1 MKLFLEG
8 IWDFI
13 CTVVLWF
20 AIILAFFVGLFL
32 MGATFKIITTTFMV
46 GYYLL

>member
-1 MKLFLEG
+1 MKLLLEG

-20 AIILAFFVGLFL
+20 ALIFGFFIGLFL
-32 MGATFKIITTTFMV
+32 VGVTFKIIINAFLL

>member
-1 MKLFLEG
+1 MKFFLES

-20 AIILAFFVGLFL
+20 AIILAFFAGLFL
-32 MGATFKIITTTFMV
+32 MGVTFKIITTTFMV

>member
-1 MKLFLEG
+1 MKFFLES

-20 AIILAFFVGLFL
+20 AIIFAFFAGLFL
-32 MGATFKIITTTFMV
+32 MGVTFKIITTTFMV
-46 GYYLL
+46 GYYIL

>member
-1 MKLFLEG
+1 MKFFLES

-20 AIILAFFVGLFL
+20 ALVLGFFIGLFL
-32 MGATFKIITTTFMV
+32 MGVTLKFISNVFMA
-46 GYYLL
+46 GYNL